1 MIMVDG
7 RKLTALT
14 VSNTSSSFAIML
26 ITWETTNSRYKG
38 NDKWED
44 LGPDGWK
51 DWINDWI
58 HIHNLP
64 VGQQWGEL
72 WKQPLDDRG
81 YVAHERVIPRASS
94 SRAPDQ
100 DFSSCPGTAE
110 RIKMVSCFAVLLWR
124 RAPDGSEFSH
134 RVWISFFLLYSLAPS
149 LRRFTESHWINKI
162 GDHTMDKILSIGFN
176 FTWVTLFLAG
186 RLPLLEGAETYKVR
200 GGWGLIL
207 SSLPCWRHPSLPK
220 PPARPSP
227 SPSMNSHAQLITWD

>member
-26 ITWETTNSRYKG
+26 ITWETTNPRYKG

-44 LGPDGWK
+44 LRPDGWK

-81 YVAHERVIPRASS
+81 YVAHERVIPRAPS

-110 RIKMVSCFAVLLWR
+110 RIKMLTCFAVLLWR
-124 RAPDGSEFSH
+124 PMGLNSPTESEFHFSYF
-134 RVWISFFLLYSLAPS
+134 ILLRCPS
-149 LRRFTESHWINKI
+149 GDLR
-162 GDHTMDKILSIGFN
+162 N
-176 FTWVTLFLAG
+176 FI
-186 RLPLLEGAETYKVR
+186 E
-200 GGWGLIL
+200 
-207 SSLPCWRHPSLPK
+207 
-220 PPARPSP
+220 
-227 SPSMNSHAQLITWD
+227 